1 MRLCQERAE
10 ASARKK
16 RTSNGKWKREHPNK
30 AAIEKLATKLTDL
43 RAELNAVGREVR
55 AMLAGLNDELIKLTA
70 EKAALKTELTTRT
83 TAWSQTLAYK
93 TEEAGRYREKL
104 QALEGGIIENL
115 RHGHEQFEIQN
126 PMCDSDIDSIPL
138 IKSRRVRCLTPQ
150 RDEFHRSGYGF
161 LGLFASLSMY

>member
-1 MRLCQERAE
+1 
-10 ASARKK
+10 
-16 RTSNGKWKREHPNK
+16 
-30 AAIEKLATKLTDL
+30 
-43 RAELNAVGREVR
+43 
-55 AMLAGLNDELIKLTA
+55 MLAGLNDELIKLTA

-104 QALEGGIIENL
+104 QAFEGGIIENL

-126 PMCDSDIDSIPL
+126 LMCDSYIDSIPL
-138 IKSRRVRCLTPQ
+138 IKSRRVRCQTPQ